1 MVCRFSNS
9 RSMSSRTNSR
19 RRRGVGVSS
28 RSMKMKCHDGHWL
41 GQAKAVSVIDQKI
54 FSPDL
59 LVTFA
64 DICWVVVP
72 AVAESTRF
80 IFLPSLGG
88 VQAVIQPIRGPIV
101 TQSGDSSDLRIRS
114 GVMDTHQLARL
125 RRFLHDDFGQD
136 GPQRPLRPTLQASRR
151 SGRGLCSRL
160 QSTHEWCVGGV

>member
-1 MVCRFSNS
+1 
-9 RSMSSRTNSR
+9 
-19 RRRGVGVSS
+19 
-28 RSMKMKCHDGHWL
+28 MKRHDGHWL

-136 GPQRPLRPTLQASRR
+136 GPQRPLRPTYKLHDDLAVAYALDFNQPMNGAWVEFEICIAVKTDSIRQLQNQ
-151 SGRGLCSRL
+151 G
-160 QSTHEWCVGGV
+160 